1 MPTNRNDLP
10 WNAVVKAYPAVCDP
24 YAFKEPYLEEKLINT
39 SGDYN
44 MNFTAVPAGE
54 VWVVQAVTSV
64 STGAACA
71 NIIHYIV
78 KNSDLYA
85 FNVAVAPVAGEY
97 LISQVMLILPE
108 DAYIQVFFDNI
119 ASASWLA
126 GSAVGWK
133 VATY

>member
-1 MPTNRNDLP
+1 MPTIRNRLE
-10 WNAVVKAYPAVCDP
+10 WNATVKAYPAVCDP

-44 MNFTAVPAGE
+44 MDFSAVDTGE
-54 VWVVQAVTSV
+54 VWIVQAVTCV
-64 STGAACA
+64 SSGAACD
-71 NIIHYIV
+71 NLIHYIV
-78 KNSDLYA
+78 KNADEYP
-85 FNVAVAPVAGEY
+85 FNAKVTVPTGEY

-108 DAYIQVFFDNI
+108 GAFIRCYFDNI
-119 ASASWLA
+119 AAVSWCA